1 MYGNRSPLSIA
12 SRTLSPDVCPLLAA
26 ALFPSQA
33 VLRDA
38 EGLLLGVDDELGAIG
53 SAVGVGHVSGDV
65 ELDAGEA
72 DFGWVRAGRRPRPY
86 AKSLAPEED
95 RHQAFVMGFRGMS
108 YITCELL
115 VLSELSRSERS
126 RRQHSHR

>member
-1 MYGNRSPLSIA
+1 MYGNRPSLSIA
-12 SRTLSPDVCPLLAA
+12 SRTLSPDARPLLAA

-38 EGLLLGVDDELGAIG
+38 EGLLLGVDDELGVIG
-53 SAVGVGHVSGDV
+53 SAVGVAHVSGDV

-72 DFGWVRAGRRPRPY
+72 DFGWVRAGQRPRPY

-95 RHQAFVMGFRGMS
+95 RHQAFVMCFRGMS
-108 YITCELL
+108 YKTRELFG
-115 VLSELSRSERS
+115 LSELSRLERF
-126 RRQHSHR
+126 RRRRSHR